1 VSHARAARDSP
12 YPSVYS
18 RGSDRR
24 YDITYYDLPLEVSM
38 SLRSRLDVMG
48 LTDIIL
54 HFARHLLP
62 PERASSGQQPII
74 IEDALAFAFDDV
86 DQFRG
91 SLQGGRDILSAALE
105 RDKERNELLE
115 RRLRGSEMRV
125 DVLTDALLESRG
137 PIFKKRKMEE

>member
-1 VSHARAARDSP
+1 
-12 YPSVYS
+12 
-18 RGSDRR
+18 
-24 YDITYYDLPLEVSM
+24 M

-74 IEDALAFAFDDV
+74 TEDALAFAFDDV